1 MELTLALALI
11 VAVAGAFAGA
21 LGALLGIGGGVL
33 LVPILVLGLD
43 IPFKIAA
50 GISLTTVIATSSTV
64 AAAAA
69 GRQLIN
75 LRLGMM
81 LEVATAAGGLLGGV
95 TAQMLSPVTLQRLF
109 SLVTATVGVL
119 TFARANRRNILD
131 ESADPGRWGGRLFD
145 EETGRMVAYRLKRMP
160 LAIVGSFLAGNVST
174 LLGIGGGTIKV
185 PLLTTWCG
193 IPIRVAAAT
202 SAFMIGVTATS
213 GALIYYGEGAI
224 IPGFAAAAVLGV
236 RVGSSAGV
244 KLGTRLGAR
253 WLKLLL
259 AAVLL
264 LVSASMAW
272 RTL

>member
-1 MELTLALALI
+1 MDLTLPLAL
-11 VAVAGAFAGA
+11 VVALSGAVAGG
-21 LGALLGIGGGVL
+21 LGALLGIGGGVF
-33 LVPILVLGLD
+33 LVPVLVLGLQ
-43 IPFKIAA
+43 IPFTIAA

-64 AAAAA
+64 AADAA

-75 LRLGMM
+75 LRLGML

-95 TAQMLSPVTLQRLF
+95 TAQMLPAITLQRLF
-109 SLVTATVGVL
+109 SLVTATIGML
-119 TFARANRRNILD
+119 TLARANRRNILD
-131 ESADPGRWGGRLFD
+131 SSVDPGRWGGRLFD
-145 EETGRMVAYRLKRMP
+145 EDTGRMVAYRLKRLP
-160 LAIVGSFLAGNVST
+160 LAFVGSFIAGNVST

-213 GALIYYGEGAI
+213 GAVVYYGEGAI
-224 IPGFAAAAVLGV
+224 IPGVAAAAVLGV
-236 RVGSSAGV
+236 KLGSWIGL
-244 KLGTRLGAR
+244 KLGTRLAANR
-253 WLKLLL
+253 LRMLL
-259 AAVLL
+259 AIVLM